1 MLKIFEMNIY
11 VQYKCTDLR
20 IKIIKCYP
28 FQYGVKIKSNSVD
41 AWYYIGGFDDDPFA
55 YTSLFAH

>member
-1 MLKIFEMNIY
+1 M
-11 VQYKCTDLR
+11 LR

-28 FQYGVKIKSNSVD
+28 FQYGVKIKFNSVD
-41 AWYYIGGFDDDPFA
+41 AWYYIGGLDDDPFA